1 MVYRKDRE
9 ESKVHCRKKEFS
21 EVLESSR
28 WFSRMKKTPI
38 LDKRKKSRP
47 QPGKL
52 KPKSWR
58 LFPELSPLTYIKQ
71 TQISNKSQTEI
82 FALTSA
88 GCTIAG

>member
-52 KPKSWR
+52 KPKSWLTQR
-58 LFPELSPLTYIKQ
+58 LFPECHQHLYKTNTDI
-71 TQISNKSQTEI
+71 
-82 FALTSA
+82 
-88 GCTIAG
+88 